1 VPRSVRTVWRAT
13 YNIEGAN
20 VSARARATIGEKSS
34 GQTPNILQSSERIL
48 ILVRICLYNKHGG
61 ISLIYHGK

>member
-1 VPRSVRTVWRAT
+1 
-13 YNIEGAN
+13 